1 MKRDLKMKRYAVL
14 MILMF
19 AAVAPFT
26 AYAEETDPQTLV
38 GKPAPQVV
46 LPLLGGGELDLAKHK
61 GKEVVVL
68 DFWAS
73 WCPWCRKST
82 EHFVKVSEKYKGK
95 DVAFYMVA
103 VRDKEEKITAYMK
116 ENKLSP
122 KIALD
127 PERKMADPY
136 IVDGIPHIVVI
147 DKEGKITTVAV
158 GEDEVGPAMESGV
171 AKALGETKAPET
183 AKEK

>member
-1 MKRDLKMKRYAVL
+1 MKRFLIAAL
-14 MILMF
+14 LAATLILP
-19 AAVAPFT
+19 AAH
-26 AYAEETDPQTLV
+26 AEETDPQTLV
-38 GKPAPQVV
+38 GKDAPQVT

-61 GKEVVVL
+61 GKQVVVL

-82 EHFVKVSEKYKGK
+82 EHFVMVAEQYKDK
-95 DVAFYMVA
+95 DVAFYIVA
-103 VRDKEEKITAYMK
+103 VRDKEEKIKAYMD
-116 ENKLSP
+116 ENKIKA

-147 DKEGKITTVAV
+147 DKDGKVTKVAV
-158 GEDEVGPAMESGV
+158 GEDKVGPAMDEGL
-171 AKALGETKAPET
+171 KAVLA
-183 AKEK
+183 EKK

>member
-1 MKRDLKMKRYAVL
+1 MKFAISAA
-14 MILMF
+14 ILL
-19 AAVAPFT
+19 T
-26 AYAEETDPQTLV
+26 ALLSPLAWAEETDPQTLV
-38 GKPAPQVV
+38 GKEAPQIT
-46 LPLLGGGELDLAKHK
+46 LPLLGGGELDLSKHK

-82 EHFVKVSEKYKGK
+82 EHFVKVAEQYKGK
-95 DVAFYMVA
+95 DVAFYIVA
-103 VRDKEEKITAYMK
+103 VRDKEEKIKAYME
-116 ENKLSP
+116 ENKITA

-147 DKEGKITTVAV
+147 DKDGKISKVAV
-158 GEDEVGPAMESGV
+158 GEDKVGPAMEEGLK
-171 AKALGETKAPET
+171 AALGE
-183 AKEK
+183 AK